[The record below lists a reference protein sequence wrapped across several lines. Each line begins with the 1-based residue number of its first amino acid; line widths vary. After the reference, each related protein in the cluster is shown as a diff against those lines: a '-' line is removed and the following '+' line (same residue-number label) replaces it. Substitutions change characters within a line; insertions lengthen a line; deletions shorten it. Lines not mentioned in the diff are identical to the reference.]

1 MTKASRKNPRRLTED
16 DKPRRKSKFE
26 AERNLPPI
34 IPRTENQSLYLEA
47 LKTSEQIIVTGP
59 AGCGKTWIPATWAA
73 DRLRAGEIDKI
84 IITRP
89 AVSAAKGIGFL
100 PGTLDEKFL
109 FWCQPVVGAI
119 TERIGKAA
127 FEIALKNGQIEL
139 APMEYMRGRSF
150 HDAFV
155 LVDEVQNLTAHEAKM
170 LMTRMGERCQVV
182 LNGDVQQ
189 SDLSQTSGLRT
200 IVHLAKKYSI
210 PVPVIEF
217 TMDDIVRSDLTAAWV
232 KAFYRENL

>member
-1 MTKASRKNPRRLTED
+1 MKRNHAEKPSRKTRAPKFDHE
-16 DKPRRKSKFE
+16 RK
-26 AERNLPPI
+26 LPPI
-34 IPRTENQSLYLEA
+34 VPKTAKQAEYLEA

-59 AGCGKTWIPATWAA
+59 AGTGKTWIAATWAA
-73 DRLRAGEIDKI
+73 DRLRAGEIDKVI
-84 IITRP
+84 VTRP

-100 PGTLDEKFL
+100 PGTLVEKFV
-109 FWCQPVVGAI
+109 FWCQPVVEAM
-119 TERIGKAA
+119 TERMGKAA

-155 LVDEVQNLTAHEAKM
+155 LVDEVQNLTGHEAKM

-210 PVPVIEF
+210 PVPIVEF

>member
-1 MTKASRKNPRRLTED
+1 
-16 DKPRRKSKFE
+16 
-26 AERNLPPI
+26 
-34 IPRTENQSLYLEA
+34 
-47 LKTSEQIIVTGP
+47 
-59 AGCGKTWIPATWAA
+59 
-73 DRLRAGEIDKI
+73 
-84 IITRP
+84 
-89 AVSAAKGIGFL
+89 
-100 PGTLDEKFL
+100 
-109 FWCQPVVGAI
+109 
-119 TERIGKAA
+119 
-127 FEIALKNGQIEL
+127 
-139 APMEYMRGRSF
+139 MEYMRGRSF

-155 LVDEVQNLTAHEAKM
+155 LVDEVQNLTSHEAKM
-170 LMTRMGERCQVV
+170 LMTRTGERCQVV